1 MTTTMY
7 ADIAGMHCAACVQ
20 RVEQELRRTPG
31 ITDASVNL
39 MLNRATMSVDT
50 DTFAAGSIEAAV
62 QRAGYQTE
70 SVYAERVEPSADR
83 ERARREQTL
92 DELRSALR
100 VSVPL
105 TAVVMAV
112 SMAAMI
118 PAIEHDLHQDW
129 IAYGLLLLTMPVL
142 WAGRQFFS
150 AAWNGLMHRTL
161 SMDTLVSVGTGAAF
175 LYSAAAVLAPSLIP
189 GADEH
194 FGAYFD
200 TTATIITLVL
210 VGRFLE
216 ARAKGKAADALQ
228 RLMELRPP
236 TVRVRR
242 NGMEVDIP
250 IEQVRRNDAVVV
262 RPGERIPVDGLI
274 LEGHTTIDE
283 SMVTGE
289 SMPVERT
296 VNAPVIGGTLNGTGA
311 IVLQATAVGNDTV
324 LAGIIAAVER
334 AQSGK
339 APIQRL
345 ADKISG
351 IFVPVVMN
359 IALLTFI
366 GWMIFGP
373 TEDQFMHALQA
384 AIAVLIIACPCA
396 LGLATPT
403 AIMVGTGLAAEHGV
417 LFSSPESVE
426 LLHTADVVVL
436 DKTGTLTAGK
446 PRVIGTAYV
455 ADVTDPADLW
465 SYIVALERRSEHPVA
480 RALSTPPASVKGAM
494 VERVVERSEAVVGKG
509 TVGVVDGTK
518 LRIGNAELMSDALLL
533 VPDGLHEAAESFAQR
548 GATAVFVAA
557 AGRVVAAIGVA
568 DTLRPTSVDAVHA
581 LHARGTHVVLLSG
594 DHPAVARAIAAEAG
608 IDDVIAGVRPD
619 DKARHIER
627 LQHAGKRVIM
637 VGDGINDAPALAQA
651 DVGIAMGGGTDAA
664 KATADVTL
672 VRDDLSTLITGIDV
686 SAATMRTIR
695 QNLFF
700 AFGYNVLGI
709 PIAAGLLYPFTDML
723 LSPMIAAAAMALSS
737 VTVVTN
743 ALRLRSALS

>member
-1 MTTTMY
+1 MTTTLY

-20 RVEQELRRTPG
+20 RVENELRRTPG
-31 ITDASVNL
+31 IVDASVNL
-39 MLNRATMSVDT
+39 MTNRATMVVES
-50 DTFAAGSIEAAV
+50 DTFADGSIEEAIK
-62 QRAGYQTE
+62 RAGYETE
-70 SVYAERVEPSADR
+70 AVYSERVQPNADR
-83 ERARREQTL
+83 ERARREATL
-92 DELRSALR
+92 DELRADLR
-100 VSVPL
+100 LSVPA
-105 TAVVMAV
+105 TVIVMGV

-129 IAYGLLLLTMPVL
+129 IAYGLLLLTLPVL
-142 WAGRQFFS
+142 WAGRRFFA
-150 AAWNGLMHRTL
+150 AAWNGLLHRSM

-175 LYSAAAVLAPSLIP
+175 LYSAASVIAPSLIP

-194 FGAYFD
+194 VGAYFD

-210 VGRFLE
+210 VGKFLE

-236 TVRVRR
+236 TARVRR
-242 NGMEVDIP
+242 NGMEVDVDID
-250 IEQVRRNDAVVV
+250 QVRRNDAVVV
-262 RPGERIPVDGLI
+262 RPGERIPVDGII

-289 SMPVERT
+289 SMPVERS
-296 VNAPVIGGTLNGTGA
+296 VNAPVIGGTLNGMGA

-345 ADKISG
+345 ADRISG
-351 IFVPVVMN
+351 IFVPVVMG
-359 IALLTFI
+359 IAALTFM
-366 GWMIFGP
+366 GWMLFGP
-373 TEDQFMHALQA
+373 EEDLFMHALQA

-403 AIMVGTGLAAEHGV
+403 AIMVGTGVAAEHGI

-436 DKTGTLTAGK
+436 DKTGTLTAGT
-446 PRVIGTAYV
+446 PRVVGTAYV

-465 SYIVALERRSEHPVA
+465 SSIVALERRSEHPVA
-480 RALSTPPASVKGAM
+480 RALSTPPTSVQGAM
-494 VERVVERSEAVVGKG
+494 TERSVERSEAVVGKG
-509 TVGVVDGTK
+509 TIGTVQGVKV
-518 LRIGNAELMSDALLL
+518 RIGTEELMSDALLL
-533 VPDGLHEAAESFAQR
+533 IPDGLRQAAHAFAER
-548 GATAVFVAA
+548 GATAVYVAI
-557 AGRVVAAIGVA
+557 AGRVLAAVGVA
-568 DTLRPTSVDAVHA
+568 DTLRPTSVDAVRA
-581 LHARGTHVVLLSG
+581 LHARGKDVVLLSG
-594 DHPAVARAIAAEAG
+594 DHQAVARAIAAEAG
-608 IDDVIAGVRPD
+608 IEQVIAGVRPD
-619 DKARHIER
+619 QKAKHIER

-651 DVGIAMGGGTDAA
+651 DVGVAMGGGTDAA

-672 VRDDLSTLITGIDV
+672 VRDDLATLVSGIDA
-686 SAATMRTIR
+686 SAATMKTIR

-743 ALRLRSALS
+743 ALRLRTALS